1 MNVIVAE
8 VKSRGR
14 VTFAE
19 FMELALYHPTAGYYT
34 RPRRGPG
41 PAGRAGDFL
50 TAPTA
55 DPLFART
62 LASLLRDLSVGVGE
76 PLTFVE
82 LGAGEGVL
90 LAGLRAALGDRVTD
104 VIRRVVAIEGA
115 AWARGRLGTRW
126 PGAEAVEHSAD
137 VSRPAGPVLLFAS
150 EFYDAL
156 PVHRVT
162 MQRVRGTL
170 VLREFFVE
178 ADARGR
184 LHWVLGEPSMPE
196 IEGYLAEHAVALEE
210 EQIVEVRPGAAR
222 LHAQHLAWCGK
233 NALAFIVDYGHPAR
247 KLYNPRGRRHGSLV
261 GYRGHTMVENVLSQP
276 GATDLTAH
284 VNLDDLQHAAAA
296 VGWDRGMVRAL
307 GSFLAMHGAVE
318 HLPAGVAAG
327 APLTPSEWAELGAAK
342 RLLLPSG
349 MGADLKVLAQGRGVL
364 WQLYLRLATPPP
376 AEA

>member
-8 VKSRGR
+8 VKRRGR

-19 FMELALYHPTAGYYT
+19 FMELALYHATAGYYT
-34 RPRRGPG
+34 RPRRGAG
-41 PAGRAGDFL
+41 PAGRTGDFL

-62 LASLLRDLSVGVGE
+62 LASLMADLAIGLGE
-76 PLTFVE
+76 PLTLVE
-82 LGAGEGVL
+82 LGAGEGIL
-90 LAGLRAALGDRVTD
+90 LAGLKAALGDRVTD
-104 VIRRVVAIEGA
+104 VVKRVVAIEGA
-115 AWARGRLGTRW
+115 AWARRRLGARW
-126 PGAEAVEHSAD
+126 PGADAVGHFAD
-137 VSRPAGPVLLFAS
+137 TSRPAGPVLLFAS

-162 MQRVRGTL
+162 MQRVGGMP

-178 ADARGR
+178 ADGRGR
-184 LHWVLGEPSMPE
+184 LRWALGEPSMPE

-210 EQIVEVRPGAAR
+210 EQIVEVRPGLAR
-222 LHAQHLAWCGK
+222 RHAEHLLWCGK

-261 GYRGHTMVENVLSQP
+261 GYRDHAMVENVLSQP

-307 GSFLAMHGAVE
+307 GSFLALHGAVE

-327 APLTPSEWAELGAAK
+327 APLTPSEWAELAAAK

-349 MGADLKVLAQGRGVL
+349 MGTDLKVLAQGRGVL
-364 WQLYLRLATPPP
+364 WQLYVRLATPPP
-376 AEA
+376 TEA